1 MPLPIKITNM
11 DESITK
17 GLQKLMA
24 HIQVTSQNEL
34 KQYGIT
40 KFVSNTTL

>member
-1 MPLPIKITNM
+1 M

-24 HIQVTSQNEL
+24 HIQVTSQNEF

>member
-1 MPLPIKITNM
+1 M

-17 GLQKLMA
+17 GPQDLMA
-24 HIQVTSQNEL
+24 HIQVISQNEL

-40 KFVSNTTL
+40 KFVSSTTL